1 MILLTSLLHRENL
14 KEIILRW
21 MSNNLLEA
29 DCQAVKR
36 IVNFN
41 VHILNVYLDHF
52 CKDLFNFVSGEETW
66 NFEVHSKG
74 ELKDFVLEVAPYND
88 ERLNYIK
95 ARYRKYP
102 EDFYRSVPFSGKIC
116 CSGSKEHPI
125 YLGHSRIKRFRRVAE
140 KASRRMVDMVFSQ
153 IKKNADAL
161 ATERAWQLGIPKEHL
176 ITPIEVQREEFAHA
190 ERRFLKQ
197 LKRGMFNP
205 DKEMLDSA
213 RIHDVAGV
221 KVIIAD
227 NRIPMLEKFFLDM
240 PNYRM
245 AEKEK
250 HFGNYD
256 DVNYIIG
263 VKLDKEDLINRA
275 PDNRVV
281 GILASRGME
290 PSTIIEDY
298 KTFVETAEDDVYLE
312 LIASNYPEMVESE
325 FGRSMHEERILAQ
338 REQAEYRSS
347 IARNV
352 RYITEYLFL
361 FAISGKASIDQLPVR
376 LWEKTMPDTYDHAIR
391 QLWDIPTMPVL

>member
-14 KEIILRW
+14 KDIILRW
-21 MSNNLLEA
+21 MSNNLLEE
-29 DCQAVKR
+29 DCEAVKR

-41 VHILNVYLDHF
+41 VHILNLYLDHF
-52 CKDLFNFVSGEETW
+52 CNDLFNFLSGGETW
-66 NFEVHSKG
+66 TFEVTSKG
-74 ELKDFVLEVAPYND
+74 QLKDFILDVAPYNNQ
-88 ERLNYIK
+88 RLGYIRT
-95 ARYRKYP
+95 RYRKYP
-102 EDFYRSVPFSGKIC
+102 EDFYRSLPFRGQIY
-116 CSGSKEHPI
+116 CSGSKEHPV

-140 KASRRMVDMVFSQ
+140 KASRRMVNMIFDQ

-161 ATERAWQLGIPKEHL
+161 AAERASQLGIPKEQL
-176 ITPIEVQREEFAHA
+176 ITPVEKQREEFAHA

-197 LKRGMFNP
+197 LKKGMFNP
-205 DKEMLDSA
+205 DEEMVNSA

-221 KVIIAD
+221 KAIIED
-227 NRIPMLEKFFLDM
+227 VRIPVLEKFFHDM
-240 PNYRM
+240 PGYSI

-263 VKLDKEDLINRA
+263 VKLDKKELINKA

-281 GILASRGME
+281 DVLSARGMDRG
-290 PSTIIEDY
+290 TIIDDY
-298 KTFVETAEDDVYLE
+298 KTFVETAEDHVYLE
-312 LIASNYPEMVESE
+312 LIASNYPEMIESE

-338 REQAEYRSS
+338 REQTGYRSS

-361 FAISGKASIDQLPVR
+361 FAISGKKSIHQLPVR

-391 QLWDIPTMPVL
+391 ELWDIPTMPVL